1 MAMARIIY
9 AMLAALEVA
18 SPDRRGGPTVP
29 IPERASRRHVNE
41 IMKRTSMALYG
52 CRMYEVMRIW
62 KSWDDTPGGAEVE
75 VDFARAWRNT
85 AEDRPSAPQCAGGQ
99 R

>member
-41 IMKRTSMALYG
+41 IMKRTSMA
-52 CRMYEVMRIW
+52 R
-62 KSWDDTPGGAEVE
+62 TP
-75 VDFARAWRNT
+75 R
-85 AEDRPSAPQCAGGQ
+85 
-99 R
+99 